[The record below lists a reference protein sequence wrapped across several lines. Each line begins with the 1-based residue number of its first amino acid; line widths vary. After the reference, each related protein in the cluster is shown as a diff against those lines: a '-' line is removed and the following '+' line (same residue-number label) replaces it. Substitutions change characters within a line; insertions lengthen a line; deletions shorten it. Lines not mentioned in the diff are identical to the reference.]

1 MSKPYTLDDAKNTIL
16 QIFDRDKA
24 NNPTDYVTLSE
35 IYNAFAEGMT
45 FPDIQDYYNGINH
58 KAILLG
64 RAFYMAMNP
73 EGYSRRHQQNLRVL
87 CDANIDESYATD
99 GARQVFGYATHI
111 NFENLTHA
119 KDSRVW
125 AYANGRFNM
134 ILTKDKAV
142 KKMRKS
148 MESIDLT
155 RCALLRWQYILKNNG
170 GCINDGIINL
180 PVLLHVMD
188 ASLKGY
194 DITRLLRKHRD
205 TIYEIYEERVSP
217 IIELHKHKAV
227 PGVHFAE
234 IMKMDKVSFEERQ
247 RRDVWVDSW
256 MHKIES
262 MRGRDKKPPLRQE
275 DIVRIRKTLKRAAEH
290 AISMGE
296 MIDPLT
302 LSLKERAQIK
312 KEKNTALVPI

>member
-1 MSKPYTLDDAKNTIL
+1 MSKAYTLDDAEHTIL
-16 QIFDRDKA
+16 QVFDRDQD
-24 NNPTDYVTLSE
+24 NNPINYVTLSE
-35 IYNAFAEGMT
+35 IYNAFAQGFT
-45 FPDIQDYYNGINH
+45 FPDIQDRYQGINH

-64 RAFYMAMNP
+64 RAFYMAANP

-99 GARQVFGYATHI
+99 GARQVFGYASHI

-142 KKMRKS
+142 KKLRKS
-148 MESIDLT
+148 MDTIDLT
-155 RCALLRWQYILKNNG
+155 RCALLRWKYMLKTNG
-170 GCINDGIINL
+170 GRITDGITNM

-188 ASLKGY
+188 STLKGY
-194 DITRLLRKHRD
+194 DITRLLRKHRN

-227 PGVHFAE
+227 PGIHFAE
-234 IMKMDKVSFEERQ
+234 IMKMGEVSYEERT
-247 RRDVWVDSW
+247 RRDVWADEW
-256 MHKIES
+256 MHKIEA
-262 MRGRDKKPPLRQE
+262 MRGKDKKTPLSPD

-290 AISMGE
+290 AISMDE
-296 MIDPLT
+296 TIDPLT
-302 LSLKERAQIK
+302 IPLERRFQMK
-312 KEKNTALVPI
+312 KEKQADFVPV